1 MDALRIELM
10 GALDG
15 LHDVGSLQ
23 SAALEERTE
32 PAESSVMYREP
43 PLGAVDRLAVAARA
57 AARVACEQGPAL
69 ASAARLLGAAARAGG
84 CVWITGIAA
93 DDHRRRLHARGYRA
107 LVWPDRERLP
117 GLLGPRDV
125 LLVTLSREAP
135 SWLGEAQRRRTLS
148 IVLGGPGR
156 VEHDQVEASL
166 RVPCYD
172 ESTLEL
178 AHAFIVL
185 ALCSEGADGPDGA
198 ESVA

>member
-1 MDALRIELM
+1 MAALSIDM
-10 GALDG
+10 MTALAA
-15 LHDVGSLQ
+15 LHDVGSPAT
-23 SAALEERTE
+23 AALDAGRTE

-57 AARVACEQGPAL
+57 AARVATEQGPAL
-69 ASAARLLGAAARAGG
+69 ESAARLLEAAARAGG
-84 CVWITGIAA
+84 CVWITGLAA
-93 DDHRRRLHARGYRA
+93 DDHRRRLHAKGYRA

-125 LLVTLSREAP
+125 LLVTSSDEAP

-156 VEHDQVEASL
+156 IEHDQVEASL

-172 ESTLEL
+172 QSTLEL

-185 ALCSEGADGPDGA
+185 ALCSEGA
-198 ESVA
+198 ESAA

>member
-1 MDALRIELM
+1 MDALSIDRL
-10 GALDG
+10 GALG
-15 LHDVGSLQ
+15 ALHDADARE
-23 SAALEERTE
+23 AATPDRTE

-43 PLGAVDRLAVAARA
+43 PLGAVDRLAVAGRA
-57 AARVACEQGPAL
+57 AAFVASEQGPAL
-69 ASAARLLGAAARAGG
+69 ESAARLLAAAARAGG
-84 CVWITGIAA
+84 CVWITGLAA
-93 DDHRRRLHARGYRA
+93 DDHRRRLHAKGYRA

-125 LLVTLSREAP
+125 LLVTVSHEAP
-135 SWLGEAQRRRTLS
+135 SWLGEAQRRRTPS
-148 IVLGGPGR
+148 IVIGGPGR

-185 ALCSEGADGPDGA
+185 ALCGDGA
-198 ESVA
+198 ESAD